1 MGVSKVHLTVL
12 CACRSQDEIFTTNW
26 GLRGTSNAEGR
37 VGGHGR
43 DRCGGLDR
51 TVTSGKIAIKHTGC
65 SSS

>member
-43 DRCGGLDR
+43 DRCGGVGQNSHQWQDSHKTYR
-51 TVTSGKIAIKHTGC
+51 MF
-65 SSS
+65 